1 MEPRLPG
8 HAGGLIGYA
17 LGPLGMKLLG
27 FAGSGVVWIVLL
39 LAGMAWAFRFS
50 WGHLAE
56 RIGERLEQLRE
67 QQLEKREIKADG
79 KMAIDSTRLDAAL
92 DRPAEMTRLFG
103 ATSDSPTLKGF
114 GLKLDAFADGLVA
127 SGGTLSTRTASL
139 RSAIQRNEK
148 EMDKVVD
155 RASRAEARY
164 LAQYNAMDAAVS
176 RMNSLNAYV
185 AQQVTLWNKSS
196 G

>member
-1 MEPRLPG
+1 MIK
-8 HAGGLIGYA
+8 LIGLVVVCAVGLA
-17 LGPLGMKLLG
+17 LLDTGGGTTYDKLLQ
-27 FAGSGVVWIVLL
+27 
-39 LAGMAWAFRFS
+39 
-50 WGHLAE
+50 E
-56 RIGERLEQLRE
+56 NERLKRVADDARE
-67 QQLEKREIKADG
+67 K
-79 KMAIDSTRLDAAL
+79 LDAAM
-92 DRPAEMTRLFG
+92 DRPAELSRLFG
-103 ATSDSPTLKGF
+103 AASEDPTLKGF

-127 SGGTLSTRTASL
+127 SGGTLSTRTTSL

-164 LAQYNAMDAAVS
+164 LAQYNAMDAVVS

-185 AQQVTLWNKSS
+185 AQQITLWNKSS

>member
-1 MEPRLPG
+1 MEPFKNELSADKARLIAAAVKRAHP
-8 HAGGLIGYA
+8 
-17 LGPLGMKLLG
+17 
-27 FAGSGVVWIVLL
+27 
-39 LAGMAWAFRFS
+39 AFPMPRF
-50 WGHLAE
+50 
-56 RIGERLEQLRE
+56 
-67 QQLEKREIKADG
+67 
-79 KMAIDSTRLDAAL
+79 TRGLDAAL